1 MSDVEATT
9 LIRTNWGRCVNNG
22 SGRTL
27 MGPDVSSTPL
37 GLPAAR
43 SLAQH
48 LKTTLIFLLVD
59 LATREPIG

>member
-1 MSDVEATT
+1 MSDVETT
-9 LIRTNWGRCVNNG
+9 ILIRTNVGPLGEQRQRPDTDEGGRFLV
-22 SGRTL
+22 
-27 MGPDVSSTPL
+27 PL
-37 GLPAAR
+37 GLPASR